1 MTNLQ
6 PESVSRE
13 TLMSKYF
20 PGQEDAIRA
29 YAEFLTTA
37 GIERGLIGP
46 REGER
51 IWERH
56 IFNCLPVTQLLPQGA
71 SLFDIGSGA
80 GLPGIVIAL
89 ARPDLKVTLIEPLER
104 RVEFLNEA
112 VAAIAAGGVE
122 IEVIRGRAQ
131 DVKKSADFVTARA
144 VAPME
149 KLKKMSWHMVK
160 TGGSLLAM
168 KGESAANEMVGIKGA
183 ELHEIKLE
191 GIELGRVISV
201 RKGSL
206 ISAEISAWLI
216 HVKQAIA
223 RARQRSSA
231 SGG

>member
-1 MTNLQ
+1 M
-6 PESVSRE
+6 SASDVSRE
-13 TLMSKYF
+13 TLIERYF
-20 PGQEDAIRA
+20 PERLDEIAA
-29 YAEFLTTA
+29 YAHFLTTA

-89 ARPDLKVTLIEPLER
+89 ARPDLSVTLIEPLER
-104 RVEFLNEA
+104 RVSFLTEA
-112 VAAIAAGGVE
+112 VEGLNLTIKNM
-122 IEVIRGRAQ
+122 EVIRGRAQ

-144 VAPME
+144 VAPLE

-168 KGESAANEMVGIKGA
+168 KGESASAEMEGVKGA
-183 ELHEIKLE
+183 TLHEISLE
-191 GIELGRVISV
+191 GIELGRIVAIK
-201 RKGSL
+201 KG
-206 ISAEISAWLI
+206 A
-216 HVKQAIA
+216 
-223 RARQRSSA
+223 
-231 SGG
+231 

>member
-13 TLMSKYF
+13 TLLTQYF
-20 PGQEDAIRA
+20 PGQEEAIRA
-29 YAEFLTTA
+29 YAEFLITA

-56 IFNCLPVTQLLPQGA
+56 IFNCLPVTQLIPQGA

-201 RKGSL
+201 RKGSV
-206 ISAEISAWLI
+206 ISA
-216 HVKQAIA
+216 
-223 RARQRSSA
+223 
-231 SGG
+231 

>member
-1 MTNLQ
+1 MV
-6 PESVSRE
+6 EVSRE
-13 TLMSKYF
+13 TLIERYF
-20 PGQEDAIRA
+20 PSSIGAISA
-29 YAEFLTTA
+29 YAALLEGA

-46 REGER
+46 REAER

-89 ARPDLKVTLIEPLER
+89 ARPDLSVTLIEPLER
-104 RVEFLNEA
+104 RVSFLTEA
-112 VAAIAAGGVE
+112 VEGLNLTINN

-144 VAPME
+144 VAPLE

-168 KGESAANEMVGIKGA
+168 KGESASSEMEGVKGA
-183 ELHEIKLE
+183 TLHEITLE
-191 GIELGRVISV
+191 GIELGRIVAIK
-201 RKGSL
+201 KG
-206 ISAEISAWLI
+206 A
-216 HVKQAIA
+216 
-223 RARQRSSA
+223 
-231 SGG
+231 

>member
-1 MTNLQ
+1 M
-6 PESVSRE
+6 EHSVEGLVGR
-13 TLMSKYF
+13 YF
-20 PGQEDAIRA
+20 PEREAEIRA
-29 YAEFLTTA
+29 FSEFLVTA

-104 RVEFLNEA
+104 RVEFLKEA
-112 VAAIAAGGVE
+112 TEGLE

-131 DVKKSADFVTARA
+131 DVKKSAEYVTARA
-144 VAPME
+144 VAPLE

-160 TGGSLLAM
+160 TGGALLAM
-168 KGESAANEMVGIKGA
+168 KGESAAAEMVGVKNA
-183 ELHEIKLE
+183 VLHEIELE
-191 GIELGRVISV
+191 GVGFGRIVEL
-201 RKGSL
+201 RKPS
-206 ISAEISAWLI
+206 
-216 HVKQAIA
+216 
-223 RARQRSSA
+223 
-231 SGG
+231 

>member
-1 MTNLQ
+1 MENLQ

-13 TLMSKYF
+13 TLIAKYF
-20 PGQEDAIRA
+20 PGQEGSIQAF
-29 YAEFLTTA
+29 AEFLVGA

-51 IWERH
+51 IWDRH
-56 IFNCLPVTQLLPQGA
+56 IFNCLPVTQLLPKGA

-89 ARPDLKVTLIEPLER
+89 ARPDLQVTLIEPLER

-112 VAAIAAGGVE
+112 VAAIPDLPFPIQVL
-122 IEVIRGRAQ
+122 RGRAQ

-144 VAPME
+144 VAPLE
-149 KLKKMSWHMVK
+149 KLMKMSWHMVK

-168 KGESAANEMVGIKGA
+168 KGESAPSEMVGVKGA

-191 GIELGRVISV
+191 GIELGRIISV
-201 RKGSL
+201 RKG
-206 ISAEISAWLI
+206 A
-216 HVKQAIA
+216 
-223 RARQRSSA
+223 
-231 SGG
+231 

>member
-6 PESVSRE
+6 PESDPLEVSRE
-13 TLMSKYF
+13 TLITQYF
-20 PGQEDAIRA
+20 PRQEGAIRT
-29 YAEFLTTA
+29 YAELLTTA

-122 IEVIRGRAQ
+122 IAVIRGRAQ
-131 DVKKSADFVTARA
+131 DVKKSAEFVTARA

-168 KGESAANEMVGIKGA
+168 KGESAATEMVGIKGA

-201 RKGSL
+201 RKGSV
-206 ISAEISAWLI
+206 ISA
-216 HVKQAIA
+216 
-223 RARQRSSA
+223 
-231 SGG
+231 

>member
-13 TLMSKYF
+13 TLINKYF

-56 IFNCLPVTQLLPQGA
+56 IFNCLPITQLLPHGA

-89 ARPDLKVTLIEPLER
+89 ARPDLKVTL
-104 RVEFLNEA
+104 N
-112 VAAIAAGGVE
+112 
-122 IEVIRGRAQ
+122 RA
-131 DVKKSADFVTARA
+131 T
-144 VAPME
+144 
-149 KLKKMSWHMVK
+149 
-160 TGGSLLAM
+160 
-168 KGESAANEMVGIKGA
+168 
-183 ELHEIKLE
+183 
-191 GIELGRVISV
+191 
-201 RKGSL
+201 
-206 ISAEISAWLI
+206 
-216 HVKQAIA
+216 
-223 RARQRSSA
+223 
-231 SGG
+231 

>member
-13 TLMSKYF
+13 TLINKYF
-20 PGQEDAIRA
+20 PGQEGAIRA

-122 IEVIRGRAQ
+122 IAVIRGRAQ

-201 RKGSL
+201 RKGSV
-206 ISAEISAWLI
+206 ISA
-216 HVKQAIA
+216 
-223 RARQRSSA
+223 
-231 SGG
+231 

>member
-6 PESVSRE
+6 PESDPSEVSRE
-13 TLMSKYF
+13 TYISKYF
-20 PGQEDAIRA
+20 PGQEAAIRA

-112 VAAIAAGGVE
+112 VAAIAEGGVE

-168 KGESAANEMVGIKGA
+168 KGESAATEMVGIKGA

-201 RKGSL
+201 RKGSV
-206 ISAEISAWLI
+206 ISA
-216 HVKQAIA
+216 
-223 RARQRSSA
+223 
-231 SGG
+231 

>member
-13 TLMSKYF
+13 TLITQYF

-37 GIERGLIGP
+37 GMERGLIGP

-51 IWERH
+51 IWDRH
-56 IFNCLPVTQLLPQGA
+56 IFNCLPITQLLPIGA

-112 VAAIAAGGVE
+112 VAAIAAAGVE

-191 GIELGRVISV
+191 GIELGRIISV
-201 RKGSL
+201 RKGSV
-206 ISAEISAWLI
+206 ISA
-216 HVKQAIA
+216 
-223 RARQRSSA
+223 
-231 SGG
+231 

>member
-13 TLMSKYF
+13 TTISTYF
-20 PGQEDAIRA
+20 PGQEEAIRA

-51 IWERH
+51 IWDRH
-56 IFNCLPVTQLLPQGA
+56 IFNCLPITQLLPQGA

-122 IEVIRGRAQ
+122 IAVIRGRAQ

-149 KLKKMSWHMVK
+149 KLKKISWHMVK

-168 KGESAANEMVGIKGA
+168 KGESAATEMVGIKGA

-201 RKGSL
+201 RKGSV
-206 ISAEISAWLI
+206 ISA
-216 HVKQAIA
+216 
-223 RARQRSSA
+223 
-231 SGG
+231 

>member
-1 MTNLQ
+1 MTHLQ

-13 TLMSKYF
+13 TSIQKYF
-20 PGQEDAIRA
+20 PGQEGAIRT
-29 YAEFLTTA
+29 YAELLTTA

-168 KGESAANEMVGIKGA
+168 KGESAASEMVGIKGA

-201 RKGSL
+201 RKGSV
-206 ISAEISAWLI
+206 ISA
-216 HVKQAIA
+216 
-223 RARQRSSA
+223 
-231 SGG
+231 

>member
-13 TLMSKYF
+13 TLISKYF
-20 PGQEDAIRA
+20 PGQEGAIRA

-56 IFNCLPVTQLLPQGA
+56 IFNCLPITQLLPQGA

-168 KGESAANEMVGIKGA
+168 KGESAATEMVGIKGA

-206 ISAEISAWLI
+206 ISA
-216 HVKQAIA
+216 
-223 RARQRSSA
+223 
-231 SGG
+231 